1 MFRIILGILLFIVL
15 IMLVGTT
22 ILDEFPQLQPLFD
35 ELVMHTV
42 TLYNLSIVK
51 YGTVTTILFIIALI
65 VLIGTSSSKKWL

>member
-65 VLIGTSSSKKWL
+65 VLIGTSSSKK